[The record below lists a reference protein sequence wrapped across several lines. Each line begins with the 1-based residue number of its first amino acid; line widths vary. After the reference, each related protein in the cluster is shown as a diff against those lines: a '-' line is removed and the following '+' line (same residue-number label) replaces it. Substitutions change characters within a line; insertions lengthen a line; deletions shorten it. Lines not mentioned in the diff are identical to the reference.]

1 MLITSGFNFEGYRI
15 THYLGFF
22 SGETALGTG
31 VFSEFFASWADF
43 FGTESNSFA
52 DKLEEAKHY
61 AMDSLI
67 SKVRAAGGNAI
78 IGLDVDYNMFM
89 SNMIGVIANGTAVC
103 VESIGVEKEE
113 AVTAHLPAMPL
124 DIDAPLRAT
133 GLRIAGDSVAL
144 EMVLYKGVAPRAVSA
159 EVTLRTAFG
168 EDACMG
174 DIAFLDVAPIPGKD
188 GHWLQSGYARLAKP
202 LPTAAIS
209 ATVRILAQMDTDGVD
224 TLRELRRRYGED
236 AICTFEEDENGW
248 RCVCGMHNPAQS
260 TRCALCS
267 RQKDGKATA
276 LTVEMLAE
284 AEKTAER
291 RGDLAVSRPAGAWAG
306 GEYRAADG
314 AAATACPGGTAG
326 GQPARAGIAHPAGA
340 AHGGGTPQQGHL
352 PLVRLHLHARLCQGA
367 QEVPRL
373 RRTAAA
379 LSAPGKIVPPAAK
392 MSSTVMLI
400 FYN

>member
-284 AEKTAER
+284 AEKRQSAAEIWQY
-291 RGDLAVSRPAGAWAG
+291 LA
-306 GEYRAADG
+306 
-314 AAATACPGGTAG
+314 
-326 GQPARAGIAHPAGA
+326 
-340 AHGGGTPQQGHL
+340 QQGLGQAENTVLLMGQLQQLAQAEQQGGSQLGQALRILQGLRTAVEL
-352 PLVRLHLHARLCQGA
+352 PNKVICPSCGFTCTRDFAKARKKCPDCGA
-367 QEVPRL
+367 QLLP
-373 RRTAAA
+373 
-379 LSAPGKIVPPAAK
+379 
-392 MSSTVMLI
+392 
-400 FYN
+400 